1 MKNIHSINIYI
12 LAASFIS
19 LLNSN
24 VFAQDD
30 VPYYLSDRG
39 GAMTTSLFGTF
50 IEEGELLVYPFYEYV
65 DGVDDYRGISLGTS
79 TDTFE
84 YTGDVTEHEVL
95 LFLAYAFT
103 EDIHIELEQLVYNKV
118 TQSPDPLDTTSLL
131 TEPISESKYFPTLQ
145 AQIRWRAKH
154 ETESTPEVYTWFEI
168 DYPLVDN
175 RILAGAPAFE
185 AAIGVGLVKGFTW
198 GMITPRISI
207 DYDDEDEQFGFGEW
221 AIEYFRRINDNWG
234 IVTTVEGEAAE
245 ISLIGELQWHIHD
258 RAFFKFNNGFGLT
271 GDAPKLAPEV
281 GIMFSF

>member
-1 MKNIHSINIYI
+1 MKIKQCYIVKI
-12 LAASFIS
+12 LAVITASFLS
-19 LLNSN
+19 LTAI
-24 VFAQDD
+24 AQDD
-30 VPYYLSDRG
+30 VPFYLSDRG

-65 DGVDDYRGISLGTS
+65 DGVDDYRGIGLGTS
-79 TDTFE
+79 TDTIE
-84 YTGDVTEHEVL
+84 YTGDVKEHEVL

-103 EDIHIELEQLVYNKV
+103 EDIHIELEHLAYNKV
-118 TQSPDPLDTTSLL
+118 TQSPDPLDTTSGL
-131 TEPISESKYFPTLQ
+131 TEPISESKSFPGLQ
-145 AQIRWRAKH
+145 AQVRWRAKH
-154 ETESTPEVYTWFEI
+154 ETESSPEIYTWFEI

-175 RILAGAPAFE
+175 RILAGAAAFE
-185 AAIGVGLVKGFTW
+185 AAVGIGFVKGFSW
-198 GMITPRISI
+198 GTITPRISI

-221 AIEYFRRINDNWG
+221 AIEYFRRVNDNWG

-245 ISLIGELQWHIHD
+245 VSIIGELQWHIHD